1 VNTSSNE
8 YQKVKDLFM
17 KTMKASA
24 QITNI
29 ERVDNGSQHESFC
42 GCILSSCS
50 CSPSH
55 CNTAFFQI
63 VSSKF
68 AFSFSSFSVFLRTD
82 FCKHMLLALLALLLD
97 ASVCAAAAASAPSD
111 PWTELGLQRGHATTR
126 QVRAAYLHLAR
137 QLHPDKN
144 RESEAKGAEKEERF
158 KRVLQAYEEISGANG
173 DTQPDSRSSCHA
185 DAAAPFAPG
194 DRTAR
199 RAGSKPTKVTD
210 NSPDCGRGSTRDSP
224 SAGRFSS
231 SDFDMRVFTDTVAL
245 QDMVQE
251 PDEYVFECRCSG
263 SFVLQMDAVIKHPT
277 GRVAINCQL
286 CSLWIWVMLDKS

>member
-1 VNTSSNE
+1 MIRGLTSAGLGALKIELPGAKSN
-8 YQKVKDLFM
+8 LLL
-17 KTMKASA
+17 SA
-24 QITNI
+24 
-29 ERVDNGSQHESFC
+29 RV
-42 GCILSSCS
+42 
-50 CSPSH
+50 
-55 CNTAFFQI
+55 A
-63 VSSKF
+63 
-68 AFSFSSFSVFLRTD
+68 
-82 FCKHMLLALLALLLD
+82 LLALLALLLD
-97 ASVCAAAAASAPSD
+97 AGVCAVASAPSD

-158 KRVLQAYEEISGANG
+158 KRVLQAYEEITEANG
-173 DTQPDSRSSCHA
+173 DTQPDSRSSRHA
-185 DAAAPFAPG
+185 DAAAAPFAPG

-210 NSPDCGRGSTRDSP
+210 NAPDGGRGFTRDSP

-251 PDEYVFECRCSG
+251 PDGYAFECRCSG
-263 SFVLQMDAVIKHPT
+263 SFFLQMDAVIKHPT

-286 CSLWIWVMLDKS
+286 CSLWIWVMLDKTYKTWEET